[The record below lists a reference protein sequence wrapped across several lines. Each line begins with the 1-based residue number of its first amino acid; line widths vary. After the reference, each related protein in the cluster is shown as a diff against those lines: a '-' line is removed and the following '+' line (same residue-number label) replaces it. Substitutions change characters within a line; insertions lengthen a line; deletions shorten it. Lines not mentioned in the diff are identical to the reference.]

1 MFCQCS
7 KCLRRPRIDDKTQRR
22 QVCVFQH
29 HFPPLT
35 LHLQGKAKRQKTP
48 ATPRYNRVA
57 EGRLQGAKVGSRDQ
71 EEVGRKDAFQE
82 KEVVREALQQREV
95 SQERVG
101 RARQR
106 PSSSPPREILRERR
120 ASSVQGRPLARQD
133 LVNTSPRKGRGRD
146 LSYHGAPLDSSLLL
160 SARHLARNSEKP
172 QRPRTS
178 LSTAPPTQT
187 VTNPRPV
194 RRPTTASE
202 KKSAAARNAATPAP
216 PPASEKEETLPSFTS
231 TKEPLAL
238 PAWTAQD
245 LAGSE
250 VTETSVQEDEVQ
262 EVSQPGRLQVS
273 LTPLKLSKLNT
284 LNISIGEPLWLP

>member
-1 MFCQCS
+1 M
-7 KCLRRPRIDDKTQRR
+7 
-22 QVCVFQH
+22 
-29 HFPPLT
+29 
-35 LHLQGKAKRQKTP
+35 
-48 ATPRYNRVA
+48 A
-57 EGRLQGAKVGSRDQ
+57 ESRLQGAKVGSRDH

-82 KEVVREALQQREV
+82 KEAARETVPLQQREV

-106 PSSSPPREILRERR
+106 PSSSPPREIVRERR

-160 SARHLARNSEKP
+160 SARHLARHSEKP

-178 LSTAPPTQT
+178 LSTAPPTQST
-187 VTNPRPV
+187 TNQRPV

-216 PPASEKEETLPSFTS
+216 PPALEKEETLPSLIS
-231 TKEPLAL
+231 TKEPIAL

-245 LAGSE
+245 LEGSE
-250 VTETSVQEDEVQ
+250 VTETSLQEDEVQ

-273 LTPLKLSKLNT
+273 LYFYPKHKLS
-284 LNISIGEPLWLP
+284 SCR

>member
-1 MFCQCS
+1 MDF
-7 KCLRRPRIDDKTQRR
+7 K
-22 QVCVFQH
+22 
-29 HFPPLT
+29 
-35 LHLQGKAKRQKTP
+35 GKAKKQKTP

-57 EGRLQGAKVGSRDQ
+57 EGRLQGSKSGKQDHA
-71 EEVGRKDAFQE
+71 EVATRKDAFQE
-82 KEVVREALQQREV
+82 KEAIRDVAPLQQQREV

-120 ASSVQGRPLARQD
+120 SSSVQGRPLARQD

-160 SARHLARNSEKP
+160 SARHLARHSEKP
-172 QRPRTS
+172 PRPRTS
-178 LSTAPPTQT
+178 LSTAPPSQAAA
-187 VTNPRPV
+187 NPRPV

-202 KKSAAARNAATPAP
+202 KKSAAARNTGTPAP
-216 PPASEKEETLPSFTS
+216 PPVPLDKEENIPSLTS
-231 TKEPLAL
+231 TKEPIAL

-250 VTETSVQEDEVQ
+250 VTETSLQEDDVQ
-262 EVSQPGRLQVS
+262 EVSQPGRLQVCHS
-273 LTPLKLSKLNT
+273 ILST
-284 LNISIGEPLWLP
+284 IPTYFIMFPR

>member
-1 MFCQCS
+1 M
-7 KCLRRPRIDDKTQRR
+7 
-22 QVCVFQH
+22 
-29 HFPPLT
+29 
-35 LHLQGKAKRQKTP
+35 G
-48 ATPRYNRVA
+48 
-57 EGRLQGAKVGSRDQ
+57 GRDQ
-71 EEVGRKDAFQE
+71 DELGRKDAFQE
-82 KEVVREALQQREV
+82 KEVAREGLQQREV

-120 ASSVQGRPLARQD
+120 ASSVQGRPRQD

-160 SARHLARNSEKP
+160 SARHLARHSDKP

-187 VTNPRPV
+187 ATNPRPV

-216 PPASEKEETLPSFTS
+216 PPALEKEETLPSLTS
-231 TKEPLAL
+231 ATKETIAF

-262 EVSQPGRLQVS
+262 EVSQPGRLQVVFQI
-273 LTPLKLSKLNT
+273 LLIQPDQILLFLR
-284 LNISIGEPLWLP
+284 